1 VGNSVGDIKPVPL
14 EVTRANEWDVRI
26 RWSDGHDAIYPAA
39 YLRQRCP
46 CAVCLEATPSE
57 HAGTHPLA
65 IAAVGQ
71 YAIRLAWSDGHASG
85 VYSYDYLRR
94 ICPCSKCYA

>member
-1 VGNSVGDIKPVPL
+1 MSPTQPRISGSVA
-14 EVTRANEWDVRI
+14 RA
-26 RWSDGHDAIYPAA
+26 PF
-39 YLRQRCP
+39 
-46 CAVCLEATPSE
+46 CLEATASE
-57 HAGTHPLA
+57 YAGTHPLA
-65 IAAVGQ
+65 IVAVGQ